1 MCDAWVESSQD
12 RSILRVKKV
21 KTVMTHLSLLALG
34 LFVAMSQAAQA
45 TPSQPVLP
53 ACFSTFEV
61 TRETL
66 PHPNDAEGG
75 AVTIDSGQ
83 VRTDSLTR
91 LGPTQQVLSISIL
104 TANTSTFVTD
114 YLNGTASCVFSKGM
128 FSPVTTLPL
137 LSFVGTSVW
146 AGEAVNHW
154 TGTVTTSDQFDYYT
168 LVSDNDLPAALFVT
182 GANNSYALTASF
194 SHTTRCQPGSVDPA
208 LFAVPAGLKC
218 RPIPSVAMPAPA
230 SMLMRI

>member
-1 MCDAWVESSQD
+1 
-12 RSILRVKKV
+12 
-21 KTVMTHLSLLALG
+21 MTHLPLLALG

-75 AVTIDSGQ
+75 AVTVDSGQ

-91 LGPTQQVLSISIL
+91 LGPTQQVLSISIV

-114 YLNGTASCVFSKGM
+114 YLNGTASCVYSTGM
-128 FSPVTTLPL
+128 FNPVTALPP
-137 LSFVGTSVW
+137 LSFAGTSVW
-146 AGEAVNHW
+146 AGEPVNRW
-154 TGTVTTSDQFDYYT
+154 TGTTNGQLDIYT

-208 LFAVPAGLKC
+208 LFAVPPGLKC
-218 RPIPSVAMPAPA
+218 SLIPLASMPAPA